1 MKAPKHDGQFLGKI
15 YPHSICNRVFKRE
28 NRTTQIPENLRR
40 KPGIR
45 KNHGAKREILLMQ
58 EDYNGCTEY
67 FANLIILGLIPSTKK
82 GINFYSYGS
91 AN

>member
-1 MKAPKHDGQFLGKI
+1 
-15 YPHSICNRVFKRE
+15 
-28 NRTTQIPENLRR
+28 
-40 KPGIR
+40 
-45 KNHGAKREILLMQ
+45 MQ